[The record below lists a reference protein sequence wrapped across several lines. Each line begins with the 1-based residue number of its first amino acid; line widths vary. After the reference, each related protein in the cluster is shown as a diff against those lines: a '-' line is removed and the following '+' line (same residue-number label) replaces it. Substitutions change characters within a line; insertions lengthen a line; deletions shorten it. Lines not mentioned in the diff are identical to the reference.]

1 MKVVL
6 LYRPNSEYSRS
17 VEEFARELERQ
28 YQARIDLVS
37 LDTRDGASTASLY
50 DVMQNPAVLV
60 LANDGQLVQQWQG
73 GNLPLMN
80 EISYYTHQ

>member
-6 LYRPNSEYSRS
+6 LYRPNSEYSRV
-17 VEEFARELERQ
+17 VEDFARELERQ

-73 GNLPLMN
+73 GNLPLMRD
-80 EISYYTHQ
+80 ISYYTHQ